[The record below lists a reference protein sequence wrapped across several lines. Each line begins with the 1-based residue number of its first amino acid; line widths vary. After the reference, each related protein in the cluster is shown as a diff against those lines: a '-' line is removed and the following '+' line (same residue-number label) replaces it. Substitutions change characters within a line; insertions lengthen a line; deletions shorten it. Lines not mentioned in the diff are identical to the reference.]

1 MSGWLFS
8 RRRLLVADTRFDV
21 LTIGNAIV
29 DVIAP
34 IDPGF
39 LEREGLSEGIMHL
52 VDAERSAYLY
62 DRMPAEKRQISG
74 GSAANTAAGVAS
86 LGGRAA
92 FVGKVAD
99 DDLGDVFETDLHRI
113 RVHYATGRLSE
124 GPATARSMILL
135 SADGERTMNTY
146 LGACHQLT
154 EADIKED
161 EIGAATITYME
172 GYLWDPVEAKKA
184 FVRAANY
191 AHRHERATS
200 FTLSDPF
207 CVNRYRD
214 EFLDLMRSKTIDY
227 VFANIEELKALY
239 QTDSLQ
245 EAVRQIAKDA
255 ELAAITMG
263 ADGAMAIHNGEIT
276 TVPAYPVAEVVD
288 ATGAGDLFASGF
300 LLAVARGQTLETA
313 LKSGCLAASEVIS
326 HIGARPLLDLQEL
339 AVENGVAI

>member
-1 MSGWLFS
+1 M
-8 RRRLLVADTRFDV
+8 VDTAFDV

-34 IDPGF
+34 TDPQF
-39 LEREGLSEGIMHL
+39 LKREGMDEGIMHL

-62 DRMPAEKRQISG
+62 DRMPEDKRQISG

-99 DDLGDVFETDLHRI
+99 DDLGDVFAEELREMG
-113 RVHYATGRLSE
+113 VHYGVSRLE
-124 GPATARSMILL
+124 DGPATARSMILV
-135 SADGERTMNTY
+135 SPGGERTMNTY

-154 EADIKED
+154 PADIKEE
-161 EIGAATITYME
+161 EIGAAAVTYME

-184 FVRAANY
+184 FVTAAHF
-191 AHRHERATS
+191 AHKHDRATA

-207 CVNRYRD
+207 CVNRFRD
-214 EFLDLMRSKTIDY
+214 EFLDLMRSKTIEI
-227 VFANIEELKALY
+227 VFANIEEAKALY

-245 EAVRQIAKDA
+245 EAVQQIGKDC
-255 ELAAITMG
+255 EMAAVTMG
-263 ADGAMAIHNGEIT
+263 SQGAMAIANGEVVS
-276 TVPAYPVAEVVD
+276 VPAYPVDAVVD

-300 LLAVARGQTLETA
+300 LLAHARGRDLRTA
-313 LKSGCLAASEVIS
+313 LQAGCLAASEVIS
-326 HIGARPLLDLQEL
+326 HIGARPIRDLAQL
-339 AVENGVAI
+339 AREHRLEV